1 MKLRISS
8 CKPIALKKDIFR
20 FWPLWVLYLIAML
33 MFLPNMIDYRSY
45 DRLAYS
51 FMGGSIP
58 AFGIVNM
65 GYAFLCVQLL
75 FGDLFNTKLCYSLH
89 AMPFRRE
96 GWLATHLLSGILFS
110 LVPSLVGCGVMMLAL
125 EKYWFLSLYWLLA
138 STMEFLFFFAL
149 AALSA
154 LLVGNRFALLAVYGI
169 CNFLSLLLYAAVN
182 VVYIPHLEGVIVNF
196 ADFSRFS
203 PVVQIFSYGFF
214 KFTRIRIG
222 NGNPYEESYTNFY
235 RYDGLSDGWGYLA
248 ILSGIAV
255 LMIGLCFW
263 LYRKRHLESAGDFV
277 AFSWLKG
284 PMCLIL
290 TLCVTLV
297 FAMLGVAFEAILLW
311 VLVGLFIGF
320 FGSLMLL
327 ERRLKVFGKKT
338 LIRFGILVIAVCISM
353 LAVALDWLGIE
364 SWLPKADSVA
374 SITVSDYNTENNY
387 SYDQGYATTVTEQ
400 EDIALLLQAHEDI
413 LNRLDLE
420 VTNGYRVYLTYTM
433 KSGRVVRRSYY
444 APANG
449 DNYRIIRNYLF
460 TTPNLLGY
468 TDAQAAAQNVSYIST
483 GMGTIPEEFYEKVLE
498 ALLLD
503 AKEGYVLRDKSS
515 AGDLM
520 LEYNLESENGG
531 NIYRY
536 LSISADAPRLIPLL
550 KSPEIAMGYSD
561 WDAFLEKVQWVN
573 IEGVGTEQGFEK
585 SEFAGLLEALRK
597 DIEAGNIDPWA
608 YISNTP
614 CICYEYPTPSGIYV
628 YRQIY
633 IPKEATY
640 VHDWLAAYNE
650 GTK

>member
-8 CKPIALKKDIFR
+8 CKPIALKKDLFR
-20 FWPLWVLYLIAML
+20 FWPLWVLYLIGML
-33 MFLPNMIDYRSY
+33 MFLPNMIDFRSY
-45 DRLAYS
+45 DRLAYN
-51 FMGGSIP
+51 FMGASVP
-58 AFGIVNM
+58 AFAIVNL
-65 GYAFLCVQLL
+65 GYAFLCAQLL

-96 GWLATHLLSGILFS
+96 SWLATHLLAGLLFS

-125 EKYWFLSLYWLLA
+125 EKYWFLALYWLLA

-169 CNFLSLLLYAAVN
+169 CNFLSMLLFAAVN

-196 ADFSRFS
+196 ADFSRFC
-203 PVVQIFSYGFF
+203 PVVQIFTYGFF
-214 KFTRIRIG
+214 KFTRLRIG
-222 NGNPYEESYTNFY
+222 SGNPYEESYTTFY
-235 RYDGLSDGWGYLA
+235 RYDGLADGWGYLV
-248 ILSGIAV
+248 ILTGIAV
-255 LMIGLCFW
+255 VLMGLCFW

-297 FAMLGVAFEAILLW
+297 FAMLGVAFDALLLW

-338 LIRFGILVIAVCISM
+338 LIRFGVLVIAVCISM

-364 SWLPKADSVA
+364 SWLPKADKVA
-374 SITVSDYNTENNY
+374 SITVSNYNPEGSY
-387 SYDQGYATTVTEQ
+387 IYDQGYATTVTEQ
-400 EDIALLLQAHEDI
+400 EDIEQLLLAHEDI

-433 KSGRVVRRSYY
+433 KSGRVVRRGYT

-449 DNYRIIRNYLF
+449 DNYRIIRHYLY
-460 TTPNLLGY
+460 TTPNLLGF

-483 GMGTIPEEFYEKVLE
+483 GMGRIPEEFYEKILE

-503 AKEGYVLRDKSS
+503 AKEGYVLQDKGNE
-515 AGDLM
+515 GDLM
-520 LEYNLESENGG
+520 LEYNLDVENGSV
-531 NIYRY
+531 YRY
-536 LSISADAPRLIPLL
+536 LGISADAPRLIPLL
-550 KSPEIAMGYSD
+550 KSPELAMGYSD
-561 WDAFLEKVQWVN
+561 WAAFLANVQWVN
-573 IEGVGTEQGFEK
+573 IEGVGNVREFEK

-608 YISNTP
+608 YVSNTP
-614 CICYEYPTPSGIYV
+614 CICYEYRDSNGIYE

-640 VHDWLAAYNE
+640 VQAWLSE
-650 GTK
+650 GTP